1 MQWKQTS
8 WDGFGFFSFHIN
20 YTGRAY
26 NFWEIHIKEGWPRL
40 MCVQCK
46 VPRVDHYRDNFSI
59 FVFFSGNEMNGISIS
74 MGRKNRN
81 KMLEYDIWNA
91 HFVRH
96 LEFTVV
102 TKKLMKWVVWDSTE
116 SVCLVFLPL
125 VTCWSKFLIIHCI
138 RFFGLR
144 LTQEV
149 AFVYVVIF
157 CLQSRRITQENRS
170 WVRA

>member
-1 MQWKQTS
+1 MDS
-8 WDGFGFFSFHIN
+8 VFFSFHIN

-59 FVFFSGNEMNGISIS
+59 FVFFSGNEMHGISIS

-81 KMLEYDIWNA
+81 KMLEYDIWIA

-96 LEFTVV
+96 LEFTVYYSNKKV
-102 TKKLMKWVVWDSTE
+102 NEMSSLRQHRICVLGISTLGNLLVKVSYHPLHKVLRTEINTRSSICVWSNLLFAITKNHTRKPKLS
-116 SVCLVFLPL
+116 SSL
-125 VTCWSKFLIIHCI
+125 S
-138 RFFGLR
+138 
-144 LTQEV
+144 
-149 AFVYVVIF
+149 
-157 CLQSRRITQENRS
+157 
-170 WVRA
+170 